1 MEFCISTDFDLFE
14 TIKLL
19 TPYVLA
25 GVVYLIWHK
34 QKEKE
39 VIANEA
45 KELLNLID
53 KYKTTYL
60 RVFLELHIYIHNNK
74 DFDRKGLEE
83 GRIDYFKA
91 TKEFTSKLDL
101 FLSLIIDTELEE
113 IKKDIELNTSKFG
126 AIQLRFQDEQSL
138 KDLSAIL
145 ERSDKSCDSLKVKLI
160 KYAMYKN
167 RIIVPKSA

>member
-1 MEFCISTDFDLFE
+1 MEFCVSTDFDLFE

-19 TPYVLA
+19 TPYILA
-25 GVVYLIWHK
+25 GIVYAIWHK

-53 KYKTTYL
+53 EYKTTYL
-60 RVFLELHIYIHNNK
+60 RVFIELHTYIHNNQF
-74 DFDRKGLEE
+74 FDRKSLEE
-83 GRIDYFKA
+83 DRRDYFKA
-91 TKEFTSKLDL
+91 TKEFTSKLNL
-101 FLSLIIDTELEE
+101 FLSLIVDAELEE
-113 IKKDIELNTSKFG
+113 TKKDIELNKAKFESM
-126 AIQLRFQDEQSL
+126 QLLLEDEQSL
-138 KDLSAIL
+138 KDLSTIL
-145 ERSDKSCDSLKVKLI
+145 ERLDKSCDSLKAKLI